1 MTMMNRHNM
10 SNLWNGIDNIIS
22 NNSCLSSDKFF
33 GEEPSN
39 PSSIR

>member
-22 NNSCLSSDKFF
+22 NEGCLSSNKFF
-33 GEEPSN
+33 GEEPGN
-39 PSSIR
+39 PSSNR